1 MGDLITQAVE
11 GRLFRAG
18 TALFERVRRSN
29 AGPEAKAAA
38 FADLARFNAL
48 YMIARAGSGHI
59 GSTFS
64 SLDIVTWLHI
74 EAMRGDGRAD
84 GDLYFSS
91 KGHDSPGLY
100 AVMIGLD
107 RLPEPSLDRLRKLD
121 GLPGHPD
128 IDTPG
133 IVTNTGSLGMG
144 ISKAKG
150 IALADRLAGRDRR
163 VYVLTGDGELQEGQI
178 WESLPSAVNHG
189 LDRVTVF
196 VDHNKLQSDS
206 LVARTSDLG
215 DLEAKFSAFGW
226 HVQRIDGHDMAA
238 IRSALTAATEE
249 SGRPSVILADTVKGK
264 GVSFMEHTAMAD
276 DQIYYRYHSGAPS
289 ADDYRRAADEIW
301 DRIVL
306 RLGELGIADAQP
318 IAIDTTA
325 TAAVVA
331 AASDRPRERMI
342 DSYSA
347 TLLSCAGRNPQ
358 IVALDADLILDTGLI
373 PFRDQLPDRFVE
385 CGIAEQDMVSQAC
398 GLAIGGMLP
407 VANSFACFLTPRA
420 NEQIYNAATERRK
433 IVYMGSLA
441 GLIPA
446 GPGHSHQGTRDIAVM
461 GSMPHMTVVE
471 PGFAAECEALT
482 RWCLEDNTAG
492 AYIRLCPLPVERLF
506 EIPADYALRPGQ
518 GTTLRAGTDTVLF
531 AYGPIFLT
539 EALKAA
545 ALCADAGG
553 PSVRVVDLPWLNRVD
568 PGWLADSVA
577 GFDQVFVLD
586 NHYTLGGLGSHL
598 GLLLGALPR
607 PPRLHHFAVEG
618 VPACGRNDEVLAHHR
633 LDAGSLAERLR
644 AAFA

>member
-11 GRLFRAG
+11 GRLFRADQS
-18 TALFERVRRSN
+18 LFDRVRRSN
-29 AGPEAKAAA
+29 GEPHEKAAA
-38 FADLARFNAL
+38 FADLSRFNAL

-64 SLDIVTWLHI
+64 SLDIVSWLHL
-74 EAMRGDGRAD
+74 EGMKGDGLPD

-100 AVMIGLD
+100 SVMIGLGL
-107 RLPEPSLDRLRKLD
+107 LPDASLDRLRRLD

-163 VYVLTGDGELQEGQI
+163 IYVLTGDGELQEGQI
-178 WESLPSAVNHG
+178 WESLPSAVNQK
-189 LDRVTVF
+189 LDRVTVI
-196 VDHNKLQSDS
+196 VDHNKFQSDTQ
-206 LVARTSDLG
+206 VTRTMDLG
-215 DLEAKFSAFGW
+215 DLENKFTAFGW

-238 IRSALTAATEE
+238 LETALTAAEADTA
-249 SGRPSVILADTVKGK
+249 RPSLILADTVKGK
-264 GVSFMEHTAMAD
+264 GVSFMEHTAMAEGEVF
-276 DQIYYRYHSGAPS
+276 YRFHSGAPS
-289 ADDYRRAADEIW
+289 AADYRRAADEIW
-301 DRIVL
+301 DRVAI
-306 RLGELGIADAQP
+306 RLTDLGI
-318 IAIDTTA
+318 IDVEPTVIETDPSGPPPA
-325 TAAVVA
+325 AAVPVEKMIEQYSNTLMECA
-331 AASDRPRERMI
+331 DRNA
-342 DSYSA
+342 D
-347 TLLSCAGRNPQ
+347 

-373 PFRDQLPDRFVE
+373 PFRARFPDRFIE

-398 GLAIGGMLP
+398 GLSIGGMIP

-471 PGFAAECEALT
+471 PGFAAECDALT
-482 RWCLEDNTAG
+482 RWCLEENDAG
-492 AYIRLCPLPVERLF
+492 AYIRLCPLPIQRRF
-506 EIPADYALRPGQ
+506 EIPSDYKMIHGQ
-518 GTTLRAGTDTVLF
+518 GTSLRDGSDAVMF
-531 AYGPIFLT
+531 AYGPIFLA
-539 EALKAA
+539 EAIKAA
-545 ALCADAGG
+545 ELCAEAGG
-553 PSVRVVDLPWLNRVD
+553 PSIRVVNLPWLNRVD
-568 PGWLADSVA
+568 QEWLARAVQ
-577 GFDQVFVLD
+577 GYRQVFVLD
-586 NHYTLGGLGSHL
+586 NHYVLGGLGGHL
-598 GLLLGALPR
+598 APLLGELPN
-607 PPRLHHFAVEG
+607 PPRMHHFAIEG
-618 VPACGRNDEVLAHHR
+618 VPVCGQNDEVLSYHR
-633 LDAGSLAERLR
+633 LDAQSLATRIR

>member
-11 GRLFRAG
+11 GRLFRAD
-18 TALFERVRRSN
+18 TTLFESVRRSN
-29 AGPEAKAAA
+29 GTPEAKAAA

-64 SLDIVTWLHI
+64 SLDIVTWLHL
-74 EAMRGDGRAD
+74 ETMRGDGLPD

-100 AVMIGLD
+100 ATMIGLG
-107 RLPEPSLDRLRKLD
+107 LLSEASLDRLRRLG

-150 IALADRLAGRDRR
+150 IAIADRLAKRDRR

-178 WESLPSAVNHG
+178 WESLTSAVNQS
-189 LDRVTVF
+189 LDRITVI
-196 VDHNKLQSDS
+196 VDHNKLQSDTF
-206 LVARTSDLG
+206 LTQTSNLG

-226 HVQRIDGHDMAA
+226 HVQRIDGHEMHQ
-238 IRSALTAATEE
+238 IRDALATAAAET
-249 SGRPSVILADTVKGK
+249 GKPSLILADTVKGK
-264 GVSFMEHTAMAD
+264 GVGFMEHTAMET
-276 DQIYYRYHSGAPS
+276 DQRYYAYHSGAPS
-289 ADDYRRAADEIW
+289 AENYRRAADELW
-301 DRIVL
+301 DRILV
-306 RLGELGIADAQP
+306 RLKDLGITNAEP
-318 IAIDTTA
+318 RSIDTGTSSPM
-325 TAAVVA
+325 
-331 AASDRPRERMI
+331 ASVGPRERMI
-342 DSYSA
+342 DSYSKA
-347 TLLSCAGRNPQ
+347 LLVCAERDPR
-358 IVALDADLILDTGLI
+358 IIALDADLILDVGLI
-373 PFRDQLPDRFVE
+373 PFRDRFPDRFVE
-385 CGIAEQDMVSQAC
+385 CGIAEQDMASQAC
-398 GLAIGGMLP
+398 GMAIGGMLP

-441 GLIPA
+441 GLVPA

-471 PGFAAECEALT
+471 PAFAAECEALT
-482 RWCLEDNTAG
+482 EWCLGDNPAG
-492 AYIRLCPLPVERLF
+492 AYIRLCSLPTHRGFDV
-506 EIPADYALRPGQ
+506 PSDYKLRFGQ
-518 GTTLRAGTDTVLF
+518 GTIMRDGGDAILF

-545 ALCADAGG
+545 EASSASGG
-553 PSVRVVDLPWLNRVD
+553 PSIKVVNLPWLNRVD
-568 PGWLADSVA
+568 TDWLASVVS
-577 GFDQVFVLD
+577 GFRHVVVLD
-586 NHYTLGGLGSHL
+586 NHYILGGLGSCL
-598 GLLLGALPR
+598 APMIGALAT

-618 VPACGRNDEVLAHHR
+618 VPACGQNDETLAHHG
-633 LDAGSLAERLR
+633 LDAGSLVRRIYTALR
-644 AAFA
+644 

>member
-1 MGDLITQAVE
+1 MGDLITQAVD
-11 GRLFRAG
+11 GRLFRADRS
-18 TALFERVRRSN
+18 LFERVRRSN

-59 GSTFS
+59 GSSFS
-64 SLDIVTWLHI
+64 SLDIVSWLHL
-74 EAMRGDGRAD
+74 EAMRGEGLPD

-91 KGHDSPGLY
+91 KGHDAPGLY
-100 AVMIGLD
+100 AVMIGLG
-107 RLPEPSLDRLRKLD
+107 RLPEDHLDRLRRLG

-128 IDTPG
+128 VDTPG

-163 VYVLTGDGELQEGQI
+163 LFVLTGDGELQEGQI
-178 WESLPSAVNHG
+178 WESLPSAVNQR
-189 LDRVTVF
+189 LDRVTVI
-196 VDHNKLQSDS
+196 VDHNKLQSDTH
-206 LVARTSDLG
+206 LARTSDLG
-215 DLEAKFSAFGW
+215 DLAAKFAAFGW
-226 HVQRIDGHDMAA
+226 HVQRVDGHDMAA
-238 IRSALTAATEE
+238 LRAALDATKAETT
-249 SGRPSVILADTVKGK
+249 RPSAIVADTLKGK
-264 GVSFMEHTAMAD
+264 GVSFMEHTAMAG
-276 DQIYYRYHSGAPS
+276 DQVYYRYHSGAPS

-301 DRIVL
+301 DRVL
-306 RLGELGIADAQP
+306 ARLGELGIDGGEP
-318 IAIDTTA
+318 
-325 TAAVVA
+325 AAVETGIA
-331 AASDRPRERMI
+331 AAIPAGPRERMI
-342 DSYSA
+342 DTYSA
-347 TLLSCAGRNPQ
+347 TLIDCAGRNPA

-373 PFRDQLPDRFVE
+373 PFRERFPDRFVE

-482 RWCLEDNTAG
+482 RWCLEDNDAG
-492 AYIRLCPLPVERLF
+492 AYIRLCPLPIERNF
-506 EIPADYALRPGQ
+506 EVPPGYALRFGQ
-518 GTTLRAGTDTVLF
+518 GTTLRDGSDAVLF
-531 AYGPIFLT
+531 AYGPIFLG

-545 ALCADAGG
+545 ALCAERGG
-553 PSVRVVDLPWLNRVD
+553 PSVRVIDLPWLNRVD
-568 PGWLADSVA
+568 GDWLADTVA
-577 GFDQVFVLD
+577 GFARVFVLD
-586 NHYTLGGLGSHL
+586 NHFTLGGLGTHL
-598 GLLLGALPR
+598 ALRLAGR
-607 PPRLHHFAVEG
+607 PGGVRLQHFAVDD

-633 LDAGSLAERLR
+633 LDAGSLAARIN

>member
-1 MGDLITQAVE
+1 MGDLITQTVE
-11 GRLFRAG
+11 GRLFRAD
-18 TALFERVRRSN
+18 TALFDRVGRSN
-29 AGPEAKAAA
+29 GSPEAKAAA
-38 FADLARFNAL
+38 IADLARFNAL

-64 SLDIVTWLHI
+64 SLDIVAWLHL
-74 EAMRGDGRAD
+74 EAMAGDGLPD

-100 AVMIGLD
+100 AVMIGLG
-107 RLPEPSLDRLRKLD
+107 RLPEASLDLLRRLD

-150 IALADRLAGRDRR
+150 IALADRILGRDRR

-178 WESLPSAVNHG
+178 WESLPSAVNQG
-189 LDRVTVF
+189 LDRVTVI

-215 DLEAKFSAFGW
+215 DLPAKFAAFGW
-226 HVQRIDGHDMAA
+226 HVQRVDGHDMAA
-238 IRSALTAATEE
+238 IGAALANARAETA
-249 SGRPSVILADTVKGK
+249 RPSVIVADTVKGK

-276 DQIYYRYHSGAPS
+276 DQLYYPYHSGAPS

-301 DRIVL
+301 DRVL
-306 RLGELGIADAQP
+306 SRLGELGITDASP
-318 IAIDTTA
+318 VSIDTGA
-325 TAAVVA
+325 SAPA
-331 AASDRPRERMI
+331 AAAAGPRERMI
-342 DSYSA
+342 DSYSS
-347 TLLSCAGRNPQ
+347 TLLACAERDRRV
-358 IVALDADLILDTGLI
+358 VALDADLILDTGLI
-373 PFRDQLPDRFVE
+373 PFRDRFPERFVE

-398 GLAIGGMLP
+398 GLAIAGMLP

-482 RWCLEDNTAG
+482 RWCLEDNPAG
-492 AYIRLCPLPVERLF
+492 AYIRLCPLPVERGF
-506 EIPADYALRPGQ
+506 DIPAGYSLRPGQ
-518 GTTLRAGTDTVLF
+518 GTTLREGSDTVLF
-531 AYGPIFLT
+531 AYGPIFLA

-545 ALCADAGG
+545 ALCAEAGG
-553 PSVRVVDLPWLNRVD
+553 PSVRVVDLPWLNSVD
-568 PGWLADSVA
+568 PDWLAEAVA
-577 GFDQVFVLD
+577 GHDDVFVLD
-586 NHYTLGGLGSHL
+586 NHFPLGGLGGHL
-598 GLLLGALPR
+598 GLLLGALPA

-618 VPACGRNDEVLAHHR
+618 VPACGRNDEVLARHR
-633 LDAGSLAERLR
+633 LDAGSLAARIR
-644 AAFA
+644 AGLG

>member
-11 GRLFRAG
+11 GRLFRAD

-29 AGPEAKAAA
+29 GSPEAKAAA

-59 GSTFS
+59 GSSFS
-64 SLDIVTWLHI
+64 SLDIVTWLHL
-74 EAMRGDGRAD
+74 EAMAGDGLPD

-100 AVMIGLD
+100 AVMIGLG
-107 RLPEPSLDRLRKLD
+107 RLPEESLDGLRRL
-121 GLPGHPD
+121 GALPGHPD

-150 IALADRLAGRDRR
+150 IAIADRLAGRDRR

-178 WESLPSAVNHG
+178 WESLPSAVNQK

-196 VDHNKLQSDS
+196 VDHNKLQSDTY
-206 LVARTSDLG
+206 VEGTSDLG
-215 DLEAKFSAFGW
+215 DLEAKFRAFGW

-238 IRSALTAATEE
+238 IRTALDNAAADTD
-249 SGRPSVILADTVKGK
+249 RPSIVLADTVKGK
-264 GVSFMEHTAMAD
+264 GVSFMEHTAMAA
-276 DQIYYRYHSGAPS
+276 DQLYYRYHSGAPS
-289 ADDYRRAADEIW
+289 ADDYRRGADEIW
-301 DRIVL
+301 DRVQL
-306 RLGELGIADAQP
+306 RLGELGITDAAP
-318 IAIDTTA
+318 VAVDTGG
-325 TAAVVA
+325 TAAA
-331 AASDRPRERMI
+331 PAGPRERMV
-342 DSYSA
+342 DSYSK
-347 TLLSCAGRNPQ
+347 TLLACAERNPK

-373 PFRDQLPDRFVE
+373 PFRERFPERFVE

-492 AYIRLCPLPVERLF
+492 AYIRLCPLPIERDF

-518 GTTLRAGTDTVLF
+518 GTVLRDGTDVVLF
-531 AYGPIFLT
+531 AYGPIFLA
-539 EALKAA
+539 EAMKAA
-545 ALCADAGG
+545 ALCAEAGG
-553 PSVRVVDLPWLNRVD
+553 PSVRVIDLPWLNRVD
-568 PGWLADSVA
+568 AGWLAGTVA
-577 GFDQVFVLD
+577 GVGDVCVLD

-598 GLLLGALPR
+598 GVLLGGLPT
-607 PPRLHHFAVEG
+607 PPRLHHFAVDE

-633 LDAGSLAERLR
+633 LDARSLAERIR
-644 AAFA
+644 SATG

>member
-11 GRLFRAG
+11 GRLFRADK
-18 TALFERVRRSN
+18 ALFDRVRRSN
-29 AGPEAKAAA
+29 GSPEARAAT

-48 YMIARAGSGHI
+48 YMIARAGSGHV
-59 GSTFS
+59 GSSFS
-64 SLDIVTWLHI
+64 SLDIVSWLHL
-74 EAMRGDGRAD
+74 ETMRGDGLPD

-100 AVMIGLD
+100 SVMIGLG
-107 RLPEPSLDRLRKLD
+107 RLPEDRLDQLRRLG

-178 WESLPSAVNHG
+178 WESLPSAVNHR
-189 LDRVTVF
+189 LDRVTVI
-196 VDHNKLQSDS
+196 VDHNKLQSDTH
-206 LVARTSDLG
+206 LARTSDLG
-215 DLEAKFSAFGW
+215 DLAAKFAAFGW
-226 HVQRIDGHDMAA
+226 HVLRVDGHDMAA
-238 IRSALTAATEE
+238 LGAALAATAAETA
-249 SGRPSVILADTVKGK
+249 RPSVVIADTVKGK
-264 GVSFMEHTAMAD
+264 GVSFMEHTSMAG
-276 DQIYYRYHSGAPS
+276 DQLYYRYHSGAPS
-289 ADDYRRAADEIW
+289 ADDYRRGADEIW
-301 DRIVL
+301 DRLLV
-306 RLGELGIADAQP
+306 RLAGLGIDGAQP
-318 IAIDTTA
+318 TAIDTGG
-325 TAAVVA
+325 A
-331 AASDRPRERMI
+331 AAAPAGPRERMV
-342 DSYSA
+342 DAYSA
-347 TLLSCAGRNPQ
+347 TLLDCAARNPA

-373 PFRDQLPDRFVE
+373 PFRDRFPDRFVE

-441 GLIPA
+441 GLVPA

-482 RWCLEDNTAG
+482 RWCLEDNEAG
-492 AYIRLCPLPVERLF
+492 AYIRLCPLPVERGF
-506 EIPADYALRPGQ
+506 EIPAGYTLRLGQ
-518 GTTLRAGTDTVLF
+518 GTTLREGGDAVLF
-531 AYGPIFLT
+531 AYGPIFLG

-545 ALCADAGG
+545 ALCAEGGG

-568 PGWLADSVA
+568 GDWLADTVA
-577 GFDQVFVLD
+577 GFERVFVLD
-586 NHYTLGGLGSHL
+586 NHFTLGGLGTHL
-598 GLLLGALPR
+598 ALRLAAR
-607 PPRLHHFAVEG
+607 PGGVRLHHFAVEG
-618 VPACGRNDEVLAHHR
+618 VPACGRNDEVLALHR
-633 LDAGSLAERLR
+633 LDAGSLAQRIS

>member
-11 GRLFRAG
+11 GRLFRAD
-18 TALFERVRRSN
+18 TALFDRVRRSN
-29 AGPEAKAAA
+29 GSPEAKAAA

-59 GSTFS
+59 GSSFS
-64 SLDIVTWLHI
+64 SLDIVAWLHL
-74 EAMRGDGRAD
+74 EAMRGDGLPD

-100 AVMIGLD
+100 AVMIGLG
-107 RLPEPSLDRLRKLD
+107 RLPEDSLDRLRRLD

-150 IALADRLAGRDRR
+150 IALADRMAGRDRR

-178 WESLPSAVNHG
+178 WESLPSAVNHR
-189 LDRVTVF
+189 LDRVTVI
-196 VDHNKLQSDS
+196 VDHNKLQSDTH
-206 LVARTSDLG
+206 VARTSDLG
-215 DLEAKFSAFGW
+215 DLEAKFAAFGW

-238 IRSALTAATEE
+238 IRAGLANARSEIA
-249 SGRPSVILADTVKGK
+249 RPSVIVADTVKGK
-264 GVSFMEHTAMAD
+264 GVSFMEHTAMAA
-276 DQIYYRYHSGAPS
+276 DQLFYRYHSGAPS
-289 ADDYRRAADEIW
+289 ADDYRSAADEIW
-301 DRIVL
+301 DRVLL
-306 RLGELGIADAQP
+306 RLGELGIAEASP
-318 IAIDTTA
+318 ARVDTA
-325 TAAVVA
+325 GAPAAPA
-331 AASDRPRERMI
+331 GPRERMV
-342 DSYSA
+342 DSYAA
-347 TLLSCAGRNPQ
+347 TLMACAERDPR

-373 PFRDQLPDRFVE
+373 PFRERFPDRFVE

-407 VANSFACFLTPRA
+407 VVNSFACFLTPRA
-420 NEQIYNAATERRK
+420 NEQVYNAATERRK

-492 AYIRLCPLPVERLF
+492 AYIRLCPLPVARDF
-506 EIPADYALRPGQ
+506 ELPGYYALVPGR
-518 GTTLRAGTDTVLF
+518 GTILRDGTDTVLF
-531 AYGPIFLT
+531 AYGPIFLA

-545 ALCADAGG
+545 ALCEEAGG

-568 PGWLADSVA
+568 PAWLVDAVA
-577 GFDQVFVLD
+577 GFDRVFVAD
-586 NHYTLGGLGSHL
+586 NHFTLGGLGSHL
-598 GLLLGALPR
+598 GLLLGAQPV

-633 LDAGSLAERLR
+633 LDARSLAERIR
-644 AAFA
+644 ASFG